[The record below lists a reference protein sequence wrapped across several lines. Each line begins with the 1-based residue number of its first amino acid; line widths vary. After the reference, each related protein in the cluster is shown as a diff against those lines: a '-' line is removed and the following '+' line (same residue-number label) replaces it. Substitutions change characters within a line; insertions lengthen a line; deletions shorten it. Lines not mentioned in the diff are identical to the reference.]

1 MKLIWRPMLTGDL
14 AGVVALA
21 ERVHPDLPEDAA
33 VFHDRLRLYPRGC
46 LVLADGA
53 HGPIAGYVVAH
64 PWRDGPPP
72 KLDTVLG
79 VLPEPGDC
87 FYIHDVVVAP
97 EARKAGHSRVVVEQL
112 LELAAPYRCASL
124 VSVYGTVPFWSRFGF
139 RDASET
145 LPPGALSAYGADAR
159 FMMRPRRQ

>member
-1 MKLIWRPMLTGDL
+1 MLGVDL
-14 AGVVALA
+14 ADVVALA
-21 ERVHPDLPEDAA
+21 ARVHPDLPEEAA
-33 VFHDRLRLYPRGC
+33 VFQDRLRLYPRGC

-53 HGPIAGYVVAH
+53 EGPIAGYAVGH
-64 PWRDGPPP
+64 PWLDGLPP
-72 KLDTVLG
+72 KLDSVLG
-79 VLPEPGDC
+79 FLPEPADC

-97 EARKAGHSRVVVEQL
+97 EARKTGHSRVVVEQL
-112 LELAAPYRCASL
+112 LELSSSYRCASL